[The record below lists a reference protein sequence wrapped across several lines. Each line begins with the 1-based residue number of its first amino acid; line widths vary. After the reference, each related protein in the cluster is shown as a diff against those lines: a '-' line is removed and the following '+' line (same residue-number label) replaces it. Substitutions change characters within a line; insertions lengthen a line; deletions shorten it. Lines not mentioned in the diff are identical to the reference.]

1 MSAPL
6 ADRLAIAA
14 ALGLSEFYI
23 MGAFL
28 SRTRFMSGVNL
39 TQPQFSIGPARTR
52 MSELH
57 ESVRATPDLDC
68 VIFPVRVDIDQRE
81 IRPFA
86 LWLDGDDVLVAFSAG
101 FEFDDVPA
109 IVTLAF

>member
-1 MSAPL
+1 MSALL

-28 SRTRFMSGVNL
+28 SRTRFMSGVDL
-39 TQPQFSIGPARTR
+39 TRPQFSIGPGRTR
-52 MSELH
+52 N
-57 ESVRATPDLDC
+57 VRATPDLDC

-101 FEFDDVPA
+101 FEFDDVA
-109 IVTLAF
+109 AVVARTL